1 MISSH
6 LEYRY
11 AVSVWNPH
19 GKYDNKTAEWIA
31 GKCIEKRHDTRNHCI
46 ATVTCSFDMRINL
59 VFFLIGLSQY
69 G

>member
-1 MISSH
+1 MIE
-6 LEYRY
+6 LYKIF
-11 AVSVWNPH
+11 V

-59 VFFLIGLSQY
+59 VFFF
-69 G
+69 

>member
-1 MISSH
+1 MIE
-6 LEYRY
+6 LYKIF
-11 AVSVWNPH
+11 V

-59 VFFLIGLSQY
+59 VFFSNRIIPIWTSLPD
-69 G
+69 